1 MKTSSLKSLV
11 VKLTL
16 VLGFVVGIAPGIAAA
31 SGSAPSGAGH
41 ASAKGP
47 QQKIL
52 AKALTP
58 EVRQALQDAIDSAGQ
73 SDRLTAR

>member
-1 MKTSSLKSLV
+1 MKTSLKLFV

-16 VLGFVVGIAPGIAAA
+16 VLGLALAIAPGIASA
-31 SGSAPSGAGH
+31 SGPASSGAGQVP
-41 ASAKGP
+41 AKGP

-58 EVRQALQDAIDSAGQ
+58 EVRQTLQDAIDS
-73 SDRLTAR
+73 SDEGRVTAR

>member
-1 MKTSSLKSLV
+1 MKTSSLKSLI

-16 VLGFVVGIAPGIAAA
+16 VLALALAIAPGIASA
-31 SGSAPSGAGH
+31 SGPASSGAGQ

-58 EVRQALQDAIDSAGQ
+58 EVRQTLQDAIDS
-73 SDRLTAR
+73 SDEGRVTAR

>member
-1 MKTSSLKSLV
+1 MKKSSLKSLV

-16 VLGFVVGIAPGIAAA
+16 MLGLAVVIAPGVASA
-31 SGSAPSGAGH
+31 SGPASSGAGP

-58 EVRQALQDAIDSAGQ
+58 EVRQTLQDAIDSTDEG
-73 SDRLTAR
+73 RVTAR

>member
-16 VLGFVVGIAPGIAAA
+16 VLSLAVGIAPGVASA
-31 SGSAPSGAGH
+31 SGPASPGAQQAP
-41 ASAKGP
+41 AKGP
-47 QQKIL
+47 QQRLL

-58 EVRQALQDAIDSAGQ
+58 EVRQTLQDAINS
-73 SDRLTAR
+73 SDEGRVTTR

>member
-1 MKTSSLKSLV
+1 MKTSSLKSLI

-16 VLGFVVGIAPGIAAA
+16 VLALALGI
-31 SGSAPSGAGH
+31 
-41 ASAKGP
+41 AKGP

-58 EVRQALQDAIDSAGQ
+58 EVRQTLQDAINS
-73 SDRLTAR
+73 SDEGRVTAR